1 MPSSVVAGIR
11 YEAAHARL
19 TITFNGGRVYQYFL
33 VPPNVAADFQAAPS
47 KGAFFNLNIRARYAC
62 REVERPKRS
71 AR

>member
-1 MPSSVVAGIR
+1 MPSSVIARID

-19 TITFNGGRVYQYFL
+19 TIAFNGGRVYQYFL

-47 KGAFFNLNIRARYAC
+47 KGAFFNLNIRDRYAC
-62 REVERPKRS
+62 REVEEPKRS